1 MRYVYELEFSLAP
14 AHLSRVLRVC
24 CVCVCVNFYL
34 QNVLFFFLFLFQ
46 VTFSTCCYFL
56 LPCFGP
62 ILQKSHNGIETGR
75 ANARG
80 WTEHTQQPPPPSSPS
95 RMREYRVSDRM
106 WWERGRNCETDSYII
121 CTRLFCFF
129 LRLLH
134 ALFLLCLLC
143 FLSMLSQP
151 YYTPRTH
158 TRTHTYMRHM

>member
-1 MRYVYELEFSLAP
+1 MRYVY
-14 AHLSRVLRVC
+14 LSRVLRVC

-46 VTFSTCCYFL
+46 VTFSTCCFL

-106 WWERGRNCETDSYII
+106 W
-121 CTRLFCFF
+121 
-129 LRLLH
+129 
-134 ALFLLCLLC
+134 
-143 FLSMLSQP
+143 
-151 YYTPRTH
+151 
-158 TRTHTYMRHM
+158 